1 MIKLKKYNLIV
12 DGFRGNNFAAIVREA
27 DNVKVIPFCPAA
39 IEWSESLG
47 DDCSEF
53 SIEANLPEA
62 MFISEEKILTHTAET
77 KILLMA
83 NRDDKAR
90 EPLSQISQSLN
101 VKSFLTESTRVNA
114 DARKNVY
121 GMSLSYLPKGSKK
134 KIVNFKASKAK
145 ASSSA
150 ISMLNQAK
158 KSKFRKT
165 KTRERF
171 AFSGEAQHVSPF
183 NGYVSKSLERRVG
196 KMLDLHLVAKSGN
209 RASRR
214 SNTLST
220 LGRNDEYI
228 DLSQRISTVI
238 KFKANRFS

>member
-1 MIKLKKYNLIV
+1 MIKLKKYSLII
-12 DGFRGNNFAAIVREA
+12 DGFRGDNFAAIVREA
-27 DNVKVIPFCPAA
+27 ENIKVIPFCPAA
-39 IEWSESLG
+39 TEWSELLG
-47 DDCSEF
+47 NDCSEF

-83 NRDDKAR
+83 SRDDKAG
-90 EPLSQISQSLN
+90 EPLPQIAQSLN
-101 VKSFLTESTRVNA
+101 VKSFLSESTRVSANTG
-114 DARKNVY
+114 KNVY
-121 GMSLSYLPKGSKK
+121 GMRLSSLPKDSKK

-158 KSKFRKT
+158 KSKFRKA

-171 AFSGEAQHVSPF
+171 AFSGETQHVSPF
-183 NGYVSKSLERRVG
+183 NGYASKSLERRVG
-196 KMLDLHLVAKSGN
+196 KVLDSHLVAVSGN

-214 SNTLST
+214 SHTLST
-220 LGRNDEYI
+220 GSRNIGDL